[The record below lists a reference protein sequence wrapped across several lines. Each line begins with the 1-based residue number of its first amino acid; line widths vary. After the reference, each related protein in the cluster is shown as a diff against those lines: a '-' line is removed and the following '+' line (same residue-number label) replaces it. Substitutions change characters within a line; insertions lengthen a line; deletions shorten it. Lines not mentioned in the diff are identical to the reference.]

1 MVKPDGSPD
10 EDSSPGSSQV
20 APAAK
25 GYAHLLKIILLGD
38 SGTGKTA
45 LLRRHVEDVFEENH
59 LPTIGVDFAVKSMA
73 MPNEDMVKLQVWDT
87 AGQERYRNMTT
98 SYYRGA
104 QAVLI
109 VYDVTNQE
117 SRENVKKWIQEVR
130 RYGSDVVIMAVVGTK
145 VDLKE
150 TAPEFYRAEDL
161 KMELEADGALTMS
174 TLGVVASA
182 EPCRDR
188 AAWGTA
194 GLRYTYLFK
203 IWDTAGQERYR
214 TITASYY
221 RGAHAA
227 VIMYDPTRLD
237 TLQHVQH
244 WLSVVKANVRNDVM
258 VVLVASRLDLKH
270 TSEEFYG
277 ARTLPRDVERR
288 LHKDDVAGPFE
299 VSAKTGEGVA
309 RVFQSTID
317 KLVAREVAIR
327 GSSQQQDKTER
338 RVSLVKTPVK
348 NSCCSS

>member
-1 MVKPDGSPD
+1 M
-10 EDSSPGSSQV
+10 
-20 APAAK
+20 
-25 GYAHLLKIILLGD
+25 
-38 SGTGKTA
+38 
-45 LLRRHVEDVFEENH
+45 F
-59 LPTIGVDFAVKSMA
+59 F
-73 MPNEDMVKLQVWDT
+73 
-87 AGQERYRNMTT
+87 
-98 SYYRGA
+98 
-104 QAVLI
+104 
-109 VYDVTNQE
+109 
-117 SRENVKKWIQEVR
+117 SRQ
-130 RYGSDVVIMAVVGTK
+130 
-145 VDLKE
+145 
-150 TAPEFYRAEDL
+150 
-161 KMELEADGALTMS
+161 
-174 TLGVVASA
+174 
-182 EPCRDR
+182 
-188 AAWGTA
+188 
-194 GLRYTYLFK
+194 

-244 WLSVVKANVRNDVM
+244 WLNVVKANVRHDVM
-258 VVLVASRLDLKH
+258 VVLVASRLDLKP

-288 LHKDDVAGPFE
+288 LHKDDVTGPFE

-327 GSSQQQDKTER
+327 GSSQQQDKTED